1 MRRILILLP
10 LAAMCLWP
18 SPCDAQTADIA
29 AAAAEQ
35 PAASAEHPGIAA
47 RLIARIAIA
56 DLKLAQAPAE
66 RDFRIA
72 AEMLELAHRLDPSDA
87 DILRLLIQAWTSAGD
102 ADRVDELNRQLLA
115 MDPRDT
121 VTQLSVVS
129 ARISRL
135 QNVDERLA
143 SYERFLGP
151 EGRSLDASIRSRL
164 AMDAALLKRERGDEA
179 GFASTLATACQLDP
193 TNKDAATLAL
203 AYFTER
209 IPDEIGRFELLTNVL
224 KADPF
229 DPDVHAAIARELA
242 SYGAVRAADR
252 FYTTLGQLRSA
263 RGEQM
268 NPQESAEAIVSDWD
282 TNGAEEMIRRLT
294 DNVESRRA
302 ELRTRRQRMIEA
314 GEVLT
319 RIADPAEVRLSI
331 PFERTRVVAA
341 TALGDPELIGYAI
354 EEATD
359 SIRRTLEALSVE
371 DPLAEQR
378 LSQEEKDSM
387 SRSLRMERVW
397 LRLWSGRTT
406 DLAAAEFEELKSDPG
421 MDPLVLRRMA
431 ACLKLRQGQL
441 EEAERELKELTKD
454 DVLAA
459 VALGILAEIRGQTGP
474 AAELY
479 TALSRRLAG
488 SIAGSFCRTRV
499 IQLTGKPPAP
509 TDTSRELQRLADA
522 IPRTLEAM
530 IADPRRFMDVRAEV
544 IGSETRIL
552 DKILIK
558 FTIEN
563 TSRFPLAM
571 GPEKPL
577 NTRFML
583 APIVD
588 VGVERMGLPSLQ
600 EVVWLNRRLRMM
612 PGERFEATV
621 WADSG
626 VLGSILQRIG
636 GSSTRVRW
644 RVLQGFRLNADG
656 FYDPGPLCLSSETA
670 TIARPVVLRNSAET
684 SSLIGWIEKGTPR
697 EMAESILALIER
709 LSAQKSGEATITQEE
724 VVAAIQAMVNRF
736 RTADLPEKAILL
748 ALCPSATQ
756 LPLAA
761 ALDAAAIQDADD
773 GLVKFI
779 LGTRVAAPA
788 SPALASDAWS
798 TRPSVQ
804 SYCDL
809 VRERLETGVKTIA
822 TIGGRDRAEVPGQ
835 QPGPSSPAPAPAP
848 TQPPVAPGG

>member
-1 MRRILILLP
+1 MRRILSSLP
-10 LAAMCLWP
+10 LLAISIGF
-18 SPCDAQTADIA
+18 SPCAAQVEPAGIPSEA
-29 AAAAEQ
+29 A
-35 PAASAEHPGIAA
+35 PAPVSAEHPGIAA
-47 RLIARIAIA
+47 RLVARVALA

-72 AEMLELAHRLDPSDA
+72 ADLLEFAHQLDPADA

-102 ADRVDELNRQLLA
+102 ADRVDELNRKLLA
-115 MDPRDT
+115 LDPRDT

-129 ARISRL
+129 ARINRL
-135 QNVDERLA
+135 QNVDDRLA
-143 SYERFLGP
+143 AYERFLGP

-164 AMDAALLKRERGDEA
+164 AMDAALLKRERGDDA

-203 AYFTER
+203 AYFAER
-209 IPDEIGRFELLTNVL
+209 VSDEVGRFELLTNVL

-229 DPDVHAAIARELA
+229 DPEVHAAIAKELA
-242 SYGAVRAADR
+242 TFGAVRAADR
-252 FYTTLGQLRSA
+252 FYNSLAQLRVA

-268 NPQESAEAIVSDWD
+268 TPQESAEAIVSDWD

-294 DNVESRRA
+294 DNVEGQRA
-302 ELRTRRQRMIEA
+302 ELRSRRQRMIEA

-341 TALGDPELIGYAI
+341 AALGDPELIGYAI
-354 EEATD
+354 EEATE
-359 SIRRTLEALSVE
+359 SIRRTLDALNAQ

-387 SRSLRMERVW
+387 ARSLRMERVW

-406 DLAAAEFEELKSDPG
+406 DLAAAEFEELKADAG
-421 MDPLVLRRMA
+421 VDPLVIRRMA

-441 EEAERELKELTKD
+441 EDAERELKELAAE

-488 SIAGSFCRTRV
+488 SIAGAFCRTRV

-509 TDTSRELQRLADA
+509 SDTARELQRLADA
-522 IPRTLEAM
+522 IPRTLESM
-530 IADPRRFMDVRAEV
+530 IADPRRFMDVRVEV
-544 IGSETRIL
+544 IGTETRLL

-583 APIVD
+583 APIID
-588 VGVERMGLPSLQ
+588 IGVERMGLPSLQ

-636 GSSTRVRW
+636 GSSARVRW
-644 RVLQGFRLNADG
+644 RVLQGFRLNREG
-656 FYDPGPLCLSSETA
+656 FYDPGPLCLTSETA
-670 TIARPVVLRNSAET
+670 TIARPVVLRNGAEM

-709 LSAQKSGEATITQEE
+709 LSTQKPGESTITQED
-724 VVAAIQAMVNRF
+724 VVAAIQAMVNRY
-736 RTADLPEKAILL
+736 RSADLAEKAILL
-748 ALCPSATQ
+748 ALCPSAMQ
-756 LPLAA
+756 LPPATS
-761 ALDAAAIQDADD
+761 LDAAAIQDPDD

-779 LGTRVAAPA
+779 LGTRVPVPT
-788 SPALASDAWS
+788 SPALAPDAWS

-804 SYCDL
+804 TYCDL

-822 TIGGRDRAEVPGQ
+822 TIGGRDPGDAPAP
-835 QPGPSSPAPAPAP
+835 QPAPNAPSPAPAN
-848 TQPPVAPGG
+848 PGG